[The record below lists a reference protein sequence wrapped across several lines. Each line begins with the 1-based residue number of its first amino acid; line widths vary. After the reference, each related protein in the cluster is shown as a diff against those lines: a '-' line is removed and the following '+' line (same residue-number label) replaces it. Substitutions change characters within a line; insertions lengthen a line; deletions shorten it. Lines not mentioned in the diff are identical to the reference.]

1 MTQRA
6 CTHDT
11 GSNKDEQVWDMI
23 VFFKKNQLKI
33 EQGRTEKSLHNLATK
48 LS

>member
-1 MTQRA
+1 MQRA

-23 VFFKKNQLKI
+23 FLKKQLKI

>member
-1 MTQRA
+1 MQRA

-23 VFFKKNQLKI
+23 FKKKQLKI
-33 EQGRTEKSLHNLATK
+33 EQGRTEKILHNLATK

>member
-1 MTQRA
+1 MQRA

-23 VFFKKNQLKI
+23 FKKKKQLKI

>member
-1 MTQRA
+1 MQRA

-23 VFFKKNQLKI
+23 FKKKKK
-33 EQGRTEKSLHNLATK
+33 TA
-48 LS
+48 